1 MFKNYLEYI
10 EYLKSIAN
18 VSTAKFNKKLIAT
31 KFGMLGAKIPDLR
44 LLAKKIAKDKNEELI
59 LANQN
64 FEYYEE
70 ILVYGFVL
78 AQLKIE
84 ESLRI
89 EKIKSYIQV
98 FDNWSVVDCFC
109 ASVKSVSKN
118 KDKYLKLI
126 RECLKSKNDFVVRF
140 AIILIMDYYLD
151 EENLSSVLSLALTGQ
166 KDSYYIEM
174 AIAWLFAT
182 GLAKHF
188 NESLDFLKSNKNDLS
203 DFIKRKTISKCNDS
217 FRLDNT
223 QKEIIKQVLS

>member
-10 EYLKSIAN
+10 EHLKGLSSL
-18 VSTAKFNKKLIAT
+18 STADFNKKLIAT
-31 KFGMLGAKIPDLR
+31 KFEMLGVKIPDLR
-44 LLAKKIAKDKNEELI
+44 LLAKNIVKDKNEELI

-64 FEYYEE
+64 FKYYEE
-70 ILVYGFVL
+70 ILAYGFVL

-109 ASVKSVSKN
+109 ASVKTASKN
-118 KDKYLKLI
+118 KEEYLKMI
-126 RECLKSKNDFVVRF
+126 EESLKSENGFVVRF
-140 AIILIMDYYLD
+140 AIIMIMDYYLD
-151 EENLSSVLSLALTGQ
+151 EENLSSILSLALTGQ

-182 GLAKHF
+182 SLAKRF
-188 NESLDFLKSNKNDLS
+188 DETAKFLSLNQSKLS
-203 DFIKRKTISKCNDS
+203 LFTKQKTISKCNDS
-217 FRLDNT
+217 FRLDKT
-223 QKEIIKQVLS
+223 QKTIIKQILS